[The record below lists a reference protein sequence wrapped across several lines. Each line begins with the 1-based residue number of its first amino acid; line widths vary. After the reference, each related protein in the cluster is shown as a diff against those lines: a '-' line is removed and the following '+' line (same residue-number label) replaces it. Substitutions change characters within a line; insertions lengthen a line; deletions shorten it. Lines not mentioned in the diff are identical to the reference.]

1 MKKFRFAAVA
11 ALILT
16 VTALTGCEI
25 FKEFS
30 YNKWCKKEIT
40 LKEKSTT
47 AYFYWATDDENEN
60 IKKGLNVVLQFQGDA
75 VKILGTEVSNG
86 KYYIV
91 KNIPDGTVVDD
102 LDDTEL
108 DEEKS
113 QKLGNKKITS
123 GKWAAAYAG
132 MFEKGTRNIESPV
145 CLSDSDWKKPTE
157 EQSANVSL
165 KEVITEALIGLLEA
179 VE

>member
-11 ALILT
+11 ALIFA

-30 YNKWCKKEIT
+30 YNKWCKKEVT

-47 AYFYWATDDENEN
+47 AYFYWATDDEDEN

-75 VKILGTEVSNG
+75 VSVLGTEVSNG

-113 QKLGNKKITS
+113 QKYKDVKITS
-123 GKWAAAYAG
+123 GKWAAAYATV
-132 MFEKGTRNIESPV
+132 FKKGLRNIDGPV
-145 CLSDSDWKKPTE
+145 CLSESDWNKPADE
-157 EQSANVSL
+157 SAVNL
-165 KEVITEALIGLLEA
+165 KEVIANALIGLLEA